1 MLFVFFI
8 YKIDVVGEFIIKEGY
23 FVILKILN
31 VDIKDKIDLLCLL
44 YCIMMLY

>member
-8 YKIDVVGEFIIKEGY
+8 YKIDGVGEFIIKEDY